1 MGQTKELF
9 LNRVAF
15 EVLGDSFGPQR
26 VAAVDGSVLAEV
38 SVYFPLDLVSAS
50 ASNSV
55 FIDFVLCNLLLF
67 V

>member
-1 MGQTKELF
+1 MVETKELL

-15 EVLGDSFGPQR
+15 EVLGNSFGPQR

-38 SVYFPLDLVSAS
+38 SVYFPLDLVLAS
-50 ASNSV
+50 TSNSV

>member
-1 MGQTKELF
+1 MVETKELL

-38 SVYFPLDLVSAS
+38 SFYFPLDLVSAS

-67 V
+67 L

>member
-1 MGQTKELF
+1 MVETKELL

-15 EVLGDSFGPQR
+15 EVLGNSLRPQR

-38 SVYFPLDLVSAS
+38 SVYFPLDLVLAS
-50 ASNSV
+50 TSNSV